1 MTVVATEAP
10 RISNLVKYED
20 DLGRK
25 GVTREEVVINVAA
38 ETTLTL
44 GSVLGKVTASGKYKP
59 RDPAATT
66 TGENVSAAVL
76 LFGAGSN
83 GLFDQT
89 SVTIPAATDTT
100 VIVLKP
106 AVGSYAVVAD
116 ESLVFDVTHTS
127 GQRTTAVGELN
138 SLGIQT
144 LTQA

>member
-38 ETTLTL
+38 ETTLTT
-44 GSVLGKVTASGKYKP
+44 GSVLGQVTSSGKYEP
-59 RDPAATT
+59 RDPDAT
-66 TGENVSAAVL
+66 TGEEASAAVL

-127 GQRTTAVGELN
+127 GQRTTAVAELN
-138 SLGIQT
+138 ALGIQT